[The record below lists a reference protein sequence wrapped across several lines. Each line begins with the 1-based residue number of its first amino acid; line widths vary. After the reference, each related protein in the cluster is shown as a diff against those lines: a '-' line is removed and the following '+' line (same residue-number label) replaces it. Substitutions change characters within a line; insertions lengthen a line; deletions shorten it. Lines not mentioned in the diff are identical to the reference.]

1 MSSDTTPSGVLGVEM
16 QHIYFRLWIHLVWST
31 KGREPLMVDKIRKD
45 IFFHIKEIGNDKG
58 FHIDMVNG
66 VEDHLHC
73 LLSLNPRFSISSVV
87 NELKGESS
95 HWINEQ
101 KLIKQKFHWQ
111 RGFGAFSVS
120 ESNIERI
127 RKYIL
132 NQEEHHKKMSV
143 KKEWDLLLKKHNLII
158 KETE

>member
-1 MSSDTTPSGVLGVEM
+1 M
-16 QHIYFRLWIHLVWST
+16 QHTFFKLWIHIVWST
-31 KGREPLMVDKIRKD
+31 KGREPLLTDNIRKD
-45 IFFHIKEIGNDKG
+45 VFFHIKENGAKKG

-66 VEDHLHC
+66 TENHLHC
-73 LLSLNPRFSISSVV
+73 LLSLHPKYSISDIV

-101 KLIKQKFHWQ
+101 NLIKPKFLWQ

-120 ESNIERI
+120 ESNVGKI

-132 NQEEHHKKMSV
+132 NQEEHHRRMVFKE
-143 KKEWDLLLKKHNLII
+143 EWDLLLQRHNAII
-158 KETE
+158 VETA